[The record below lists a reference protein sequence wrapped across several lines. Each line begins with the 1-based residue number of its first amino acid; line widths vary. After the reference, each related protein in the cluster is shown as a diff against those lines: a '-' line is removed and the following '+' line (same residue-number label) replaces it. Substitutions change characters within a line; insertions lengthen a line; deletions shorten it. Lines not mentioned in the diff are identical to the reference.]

1 MFLVKKTTKSKVF
14 SYEVSRANLFLISY
28 LYILYSCPVLKSRF
42 FNKYLQNNGGGGK
55 IE

>member
-28 LYILYSCPVLKSRF
+28 LYILYSYQIPKSIGF
-42 FNKYLQNNGGGGK
+42 KKYLQNNGGGGK